1 MKNRLLTMA
10 GALALL
16 AVVGKFY
23 ALPAIAQTVRAA
35 LVQDRDSPARQAF
48 TYSTQ
53 PPAGTN
59 PLVFPSVP
67 AGKRRIVNGVYVVA
81 LTATGCPVNLG
92 ITSAAGGPGTYTFF
106 ASLPGPVVPGLGWSA
121 AYLAPAQIVMNAGD
135 SGTVELTCAG
145 PPFTGTSLTITGYDI
160 DIP

>member
-23 ALPAIAQTVRAA
+23 ALPAIAQTIRAA

-53 PPAGTN
+53 LPFKTGEV
-59 PLVFPSVP
+59 LFPSVP
-67 AGKRRIVNGVYVVA
+67 AGKRRVINGVYVVA
-81 LTATGCPVNLG
+81 TSVGACPTTIATSTP
-92 ITSAAGGPGTYTFF
+92 GGGLTFF
-106 ASLPGPVVPGLGWSA
+106 ALLPGPLINPGLGLSA
-121 AYLAPAQIVMNAGD
+121 ASLAPAQIVMNAGD
-135 SGTVELTCAG
+135 LGNASISCAT
-145 PPFTGTSLTITGYDI
+145 PPEAAFLSLTGYDI